1 MTRTQLVA
9 AFGTGMCAL
18 LVAGA
23 ESQAAPNDQAPEAA
37 PAEAAPPPPMAAPA
51 PPPMAAPVAPVGVAV
66 APAPRK
72 PAPNSIYA
80 EGLGAGLAYS
90 LNYERMVLDDL
101 GVRIGFSYLSMSGS
115 VSSGSASSSASA
127 SFLSF
132 PITASYIGIRSG
144 KHSLELG
151 GGFTMTRSSG
161 SGSSFGM
168 TASGS
173 GMSGLGTAMIG
184 YRIHPVDR
192 AGFNFRIG
200 LMALAGKGLGLDT
213 ADPAAFGVLP
223 WGYISMG
230 ASF

>member
-1 MTRTQLVA
+1 LV
-9 AFGTGMCAL
+9 
-18 LVAGA
+18 VAGA
-23 ESQAAPNDQAPEAA
+23 ESHAAGDEEAALGA
-37 PAEAAPPPPMAAPA
+37 PAEPAAAPSAAAPA
-51 PPPMAAPVAPVGVAV
+51 PAMVAPVAPGGGGVA
-66 APAPRK
+66 ATLAARK

-90 LNYERMVLDDL
+90 INYERMVLDDL
-101 GVRIGFSYLSMSGS
+101 GVRAGMSYLSMTAS
-115 VSSGSASSSASA
+115 VTSATASSSASA

-151 GGFTMTRSSG
+151 GGVTLTRSSG

-168 TASGS
+168 TSSGS

-184 YRIHPVDR
+184 YRIHPVDH
-192 AGFNFRIG
+192 AGFQFRVG

-213 ADPAAFGVLP
+213 TDPAAFGVLP

>member
-1 MTRTQLVA
+1 
-9 AFGTGMCAL
+9 
-18 LVAGA
+18 
-23 ESQAAPNDQAPEAA
+23 
-37 PAEAAPPPPMAAPA
+37 
-51 PPPMAAPVAPVGVAV
+51 MAAPVAPGGVGVAV
-66 APAPRK
+66 TAARK

-90 LNYERMVLDDL
+90 INYERMVLDDL
-101 GVRIGFSYLSMSGS
+101 GVRAGMSYLSMSATAT
-115 VSSGSASSSASA
+115 SGTASSSASA

-132 PITASYIGIRSG
+132 PITASYIGVRSG

-151 GGFTMTRSSG
+151 GGVTLTRSSG

-192 AGFNFRIG
+192 AGFQFRVG

-213 ADPAAFGVLP
+213 KDPAAFGVLP

>member
-1 MTRTQLVA
+1 MNRTHLLAVA
-9 AFGTGMCAL
+9 IGTGAVVL
-18 LVAGA
+18 IGVSAEARGA
-23 ESQAAPNDQAPEAA
+23 EGEPAAEAA
-37 PAEAAPPPPMAAPA
+37 PAAPAPEQPVAMAAPA
-51 PPPMAAPVAPVGVAV
+51 APIAPPVTAV
-66 APAPRK
+66 APRK
-72 PAPNSIYA
+72 PAPNSVYA

-90 LNYERMVLDDL
+90 LNYERMVIDDL
-101 GVRIGFSYLSMSGS
+101 GVRVGFSYLSMSATA
-115 VSSGSASSSASA
+115 GSASASS

-132 PITASYIGIRSG
+132 PITASYIGIRKG

-151 GGFTMTRSSG
+151 AGATLTRASG

-173 GMSGLGTAMIG
+173 GMSALGTAMVG

-192 AGFNFRIG
+192 AGFHFRIG

-213 ADPAAFGVLP
+213 SDPAAFGVLP

-230 ASF
+230 AAF

>member
-9 AFGTGMCAL
+9 AFSTGVCAL
-18 LVAGA
+18 FVAGA
-23 ESQAAPNDQAPEAA
+23 EAQAAPNDQAPEAA
-37 PAEAAPPPPMAAPA
+37 PAEPAPPPAMAAPA
-51 PPPMAAPVAPVGVAV
+51 PPMGAPVAPVGVAT

-101 GVRIGFSYLSMSGS
+101 GVRLGFSYLS
-115 VSSGSASSSASA
+115 VSATATSGSASSSASA

-132 PITASYIGIRSG
+132 PMTVSYIGVRSG

-151 GGFTMTRSSG
+151 GGFTLTRSSG
-161 SGSSFGM
+161 SASSIGM
-168 TASGS
+168 TSSGS

-192 AGFNFRIG
+192 AGFNFRVG
-200 LMALAGKGLGLDT
+200 AMALAGKGLGFDS
-213 ADPAAFGVLP
+213 ADPTAFGVLP
-223 WGYISMG
+223 WFYISMG

>member
-9 AFGTGMCAL
+9 AFGTGVCAL
-18 LVAGA
+18 FVAGA

-37 PAEAAPPPPMAAPA
+37 PAEPASPPAMAAPA
-51 PPPMAAPVAPVGVAV
+51 PPMGAPVAPVGVAT

-101 GVRIGFSYLSMSGS
+101 GVRLGFSYLSMSAS
-115 VSSGSASSSASA
+115 ATSGGATSSASA

-173 GMSGLGTAMIG
+173 GMSGLGTAMVG

-213 ADPAAFGVLP
+213 SDPAAFGVLP

>member
-9 AFGTGMCAL
+9 AFGTGVCAL
-18 LVAGA
+18 FVAGA

-37 PAEAAPPPPMAAPA
+37 PAEPAPAPPMAAPA
-51 PPPMAAPVAPVGVAV
+51 PPMGAPVAPVGVAA

-101 GVRIGFSYLSMSGS
+101 GVRLGFSYLSMSAS
-115 VSSGSASSSASA
+115 ATSGGATSSASA

-151 GGFTMTRSSG
+151 GGVTLTRSSG
-161 SGSSFGM
+161 SGSSFGQ

-192 AGFNFRIG
+192 AGFNFRVG
-200 LMALAGKGLGLDT
+200 LMALAGKGLGFDT

-223 WGYISMG
+223 WFYISMG

>member
-1 MTRTQLVA
+1 MTRSRLVA
-9 AFGTGMCAL
+9 VVAGGAFVLIVG
-18 LVAGA
+18 GA
-23 ESQAAPNDQAPEAA
+23 ESQAAADDQAGPGASAEPAA
-37 PAEAAPPPPMAAPA
+37 A
-51 PPPMAAPVAPVGVAV
+51 PPMAAPVAPGGVGVA
-66 APAPRK
+66 ATPAPRK

-90 LNYERMVLDDL
+90 INYERMVIDDL
-101 GVRIGFSYLSMSGS
+101 GVRAGMSYLSMTAS

-151 GGFTMTRSSG
+151 GGVTLTRSSG

-184 YRIHPVDR
+184 YRIHPVDH
-192 AGFNFRIG
+192 AGFQFRVG

-213 ADPAAFGVLP
+213 TDPTAFGVLP

>member
-9 AFGTGMCAL
+9 AFGTGVCAL
-18 LVAGA
+18 FVAGA
-23 ESQAAPNDQAPEAA
+23 ESQAAPDDQAPEAA
-37 PAEAAPPPPMAAPA
+37 PAEPAPPMVAPA
-51 PPPMAAPVAPVGVAV
+51 PPMGAPVAPVGVAV
-66 APAPRK
+66 VPAPRK

-101 GVRIGFSYLSMSGS
+101 GVRLGFSYLSMSAS
-115 VSSGSASSSASA
+115 ASSGGASSSASA

-151 GGFTMTRSSG
+151 GGFTLTRSSG
-161 SGSSFGM
+161 SGSSLGM

-200 LMALAGKGLGLDT
+200 VMALAGKGLGLDT

>member
-9 AFGTGMCAL
+9 AFGTGVCAL
-18 LVAGA
+18 FVASA

-37 PAEAAPPPPMAAPA
+37 PADSAAPPPMVAPTA
-51 PPPMAAPVAPVGVAV
+51 HGRAGRAGPVAT

-101 GVRIGFSYLSMSGS
+101 GVRLGFSYLSMSA
-115 VSSGSASSSASA
+115 SASSGAPPRARARRFSRSRSPPATSAC
-127 SFLSF
+127 
-132 PITASYIGIRSG
+132 SG
-144 KHSLELG
+144 NIPRAG
-151 GGFTMTRSSG
+151 GGVTLTRSSG
-161 SGSSFGM
+161 SGSSFGQS
-168 TASGS
+168 ASGS
-173 GMSGLGTAMIG
+173 GMSGLGSVMVG
-184 YRIHPVDR
+184 YRIHPVDH

-200 LMALAGKGLGLDT
+200 LMALAGKGLGLDN
-213 ADPAAFGVLP
+213 ADPSAFGFLP

>member
-1 MTRTQLVA
+1 MADVH
-9 AFGTGMCAL
+9 
-18 LVAGA
+18 
-23 ESQAAPNDQAPEAA
+23 AAPGELAE
-37 PAEAAPPPPMAAPA
+37 PASAPPMAAPA
-51 PPPMAAPVAPVGVAV
+51 APVAPGGVGVA
-66 APAPRK
+66 AMAAPRK
-72 PAPNSIYA
+72 PAANSIYA

-90 LNYERMVLDDL
+90 INYERMVLDDL
-101 GVRIGFSYLSMSGS
+101 GVRAGMSYLSMTASA
-115 VSSGSASSSASA
+115 SSGTASSSASA

-132 PITASYIGIRSG
+132 PITASYIGVRRG

-151 GGFTMTRSSG
+151 GGVTLTRSSG

-173 GMSGLGTAMIG
+173 GMSGIGTAMIG
-184 YRIHPVDR
+184 YRIHPVDH
-192 AGFNFRIG
+192 AGFQFRVG

-213 ADPAAFGVLP
+213 TDPSAFGVLP